1 VEAAFYCLA
10 AGFVLLLG
18 NSTHSQ
24 GLLALEIF
32 GAGIGAAG
40 SQVALNAL
48 LPPTITPP
56 AGPLASVEPM
66 LLAAVAR
73 RWAPWLAAISS
84 LLGWPLSMVF
94 AVASIPAS

>member
-1 VEAAFYCLA
+1 MDSFDGSCVLAAFYCLA

-24 GLLALEIF
+24 GLLVFAIF

-48 LPPTITPP
+48 
-56 AGPLASVEPM
+56 AASYYHT
-66 LLAAVAR
+66 
-73 RWAPWLAAISS
+73 
-84 LLGWPLSMVF
+84 
-94 AVASIPAS
+94 ASRATGVS